1 MIAHDVAHKHIRRPI
16 SLAPLIVIPAVFYRL
31 DLQAQGP
38 VPWRSEVEE
47 GIAACSKFV
56 ALVDAGWLC
65 SYNCLQ
71 ELALAFAHCKPVV
84 IIVLSQEAW
93 ELLTVPGGVEIA
105 IAEAS
110 KQLPAPGSS
119 SRSSAGTIAKS
130 LLSPNSVALDVDL
143 ESEAVGSENG
153 SPTAASDSADI
164 ADNDGAKVCDG
175 LTQKQEACDRWLTTP
190 MMGPSEL
197 FHPNNQGKMGR
208 LHSTGSM
215 ESATDACW
223 SSGKH
228 GVPLFWYGGQE
239 IVPGKPLSKSVV
251 QDLFMRMSS
260 INLCPAR
267 EVDETVRGMD
277 GMLEMVGQYVE
288 KELDYH
294 KVRPCQDTDENSYC
308 SVATT
313 RSLIA

>member
-1 MIAHDVAHKHIRRPI
+1 M
-16 SLAPLIVIPAVFYRL
+16 
-31 DLQAQGP
+31 
-38 VPWRSEVEE
+38 PWRSEVEE

-71 ELALAFAHCKPVV
+71 ELALAFAHRKPVV

-119 SRSSAGTIAKS
+119 SGSSAATIAKS
-130 LLSPNSVALDVDL
+130 LISPSSVALDVDL
-143 ESEAVGSENG
+143 KSEAVGTSEDG
-153 SPTAASDSADI
+153 SPTATSDSADI
-164 ADNDGAKVCDG
+164 ADNDGTKVCDG
-175 LTQKQEACDRWLTTP
+175 LTQKQIACDRWLTTP
-190 MMGPSEL
+190 MGPEL
-197 FHPNNQGKMGR
+197 FHPNQGKMGR
-208 LHSTGSM
+208 RDSTGSM
-215 ESATDACW
+215 ESAADACW

-294 KVRPCQDTDENSYC
+294 KVRPWQDTDENSYC
-308 SVATT
+308 SVVTT